1 MIYAIC
7 KNFCLLLARV
17 LFRFKAYKVER
28 VTLSGGGILA
38 ANHSSFLDPPI
49 LGIAIKRPLYFFARS
64 TLMKN
69 FFMRWFFE
77 QLNCIPV
84 NREHLNP
91 ATFRRVTNLI
101 KENKMMVLFPEG
113 TRSPDGIL
121 RQGKKGTGMIIH
133 YANTKVIPCYI
144 SGAGQALPKGAFF
157 PRLKKIRVI
166 YGDPIDFSQ
175 LEAAGNKRDYYSRI
189 TDKLMEAIEKLKVE
203 LEKELS
209 K

>member
-1 MIYAIC
+1 MIYFIC
-7 KNFCLLLARV
+7 KNFCLLLALV

-28 VTLSGGGILA
+28 VSLSGGGIIA
-38 ANHSSFLDPPI
+38 ANHSSFLDPP
-49 LGIAIKRPLYFFARS
+49 LTGIAIKRPLYYFARN
-64 TLMKN
+64 TLMMSS
-69 FFMRWFFE
+69 FTRWFFD

-84 NREHLNP
+84 DREHLNP
-91 ATFRRVTNLI
+91 ATFHRVTNLI

-113 TRSPDGIL
+113 TRSTDGIL
-121 RQGKKGTGMIIH
+121 RQGKKGTGMIVH

-166 YGDPIDFSQ
+166 YGHPIDFSQ
-175 LEAAGNKRDYYSRI
+175 LEVTGNKRDHYSRI
-189 TDKLMEAIEKLKVE
+189 SDKLMEAIAQLKVE